1 MSEFATLYLEEIP
14 ADETTG
20 EGVTEV
26 EAHDG
31 QDGPAE
37 TAEPEGGAAAEAGA
51 GGTKKKKKKKRRGRK
66 RAELKWGC
74 RSVHGDPRPA
84 GRGGSALALCDG
96 QLYLFGG
103 ANLRSAHFSDTW
115 AFDPRTRTWE
125 LLFRNGDWTG
135 PSARSGHSCTV
146 LGRKVVLFG
155 GAELSNA
162 AAVYNDAHVF
172 DTETRAWARL
182 AVEGEPPSPRNG
194 HTAVAVDDHTM
205 AVFGGSS
212 PEDGQ
217 FNDLYT
223 LQLDRGGSS
232 GRWAKVEWDG
242 EGPAE
247 RDLHAAAALRCA
259 GAGGAA
265 AAAYS
270 MHVCGGRGITGSVF
284 ADSWEFVF
292 GAGAW
297 RRLGDMPG
305 PRCSHAGAFVRD
317 GNNAHHLC
325 LHGGWDGEMGVYGSL
340 LVLDTGRAEWSV
352 SEVSEAKRFGQ
363 CAAGDGERIFVF
375 GGINPARDFDDML
388 ILEATL

>member
-247 RDLHAAAALRCA
+247 RDLHAAAASRGASSRTRGSSCSARARGGGSATCPARGARTRAPSCA
-259 GAGGAA
+259 
-265 AAAYS
+265 
-270 MHVCGGRGITGSVF
+270 TGTTRTTS
-284 ADSWEFVF
+284 A
-292 GAGAW
+292 
-297 RRLGDMPG
+297 
-305 PRCSHAGAFVRD
+305 C
-317 GNNAHHLC
+317 
-325 LHGGWDGEMGVYGSL
+325 
-340 LVLDTGRAEWSV
+340 T
-352 SEVSEAKRFGQ
+352 
-363 CAAGDGERIFVF
+363 AAGTARWASTEACSCWT
-375 GGINPARDFDDML
+375 PAGQSGASAR
-388 ILEATL
+388 